1 MLNPLARARL
11 AGVSLI
17 EMMIAIVIMALA
29 VAIAMP
35 IYSVWIQNSHIRNA
49 SESIQNGM
57 QRARAEAVAR
67 NTSVAFVLGGGP
79 FWTISVVGT
88 GEVIE
93 SRPAGEISQNVLM
106 SVFPAPPNPMVDP
119 PTTTVSFGSLGTV
132 IANSPVSASITQID
146 FDSTTLPAADS
157 RDLRITIGAGGS
169 VRMCDPN
176 VSVTSD
182 PRHC

>member
-1 MLNPLARARL
+1 MSAYSTARMS
-11 AGVSLI
+11 GFSLI

-29 VAIAMP
+29 LAIAMP
-35 IYSVWIQNSHIRNA
+35 MYSIWMQNSHIRNA
-49 SESIQNGM
+49 TESIQNGI

-93 SRPAGEISQNVLM
+93 SRPAGEISQNVVM
-106 SVFPAPPNPMVDP
+106 AVQPAPANPMADP
-119 PTTTVSFGSLGTV
+119 PTTTVTFSGLGTV
-132 IANSPVSASITQID
+132 IANSPASASITEIG
-146 FDSTTLPAADS
+146 FDSTTLSEADS
-157 RDLRITIGAGGS
+157 RNLRITIGAGGAI
-169 VRMCDPN
+169 RMCDPN
-176 VSVTSD
+176 VDTSD